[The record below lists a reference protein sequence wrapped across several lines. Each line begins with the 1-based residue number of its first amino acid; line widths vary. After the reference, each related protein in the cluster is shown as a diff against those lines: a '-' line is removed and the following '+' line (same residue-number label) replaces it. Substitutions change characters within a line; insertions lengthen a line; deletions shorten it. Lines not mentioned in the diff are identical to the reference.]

1 MAVAAT
7 VEICTMA
14 TMAITAITGTMA
26 DITATTSTTAKTDR
40 DTIIT
45 GVAATVVVTT
55 TTARTTM
62 ASEIDEEVAMIGGWV
77 GQAVPITDLVEAEA
91 AAEWAAAGV
100 VVTVDHEAVVTA
112 AMAEAG
118 DEFQLI
124 GSWLYYLI
132 VPQ

>member
-7 VEICTMA
+7 VEIC

-26 DITATTSTTAKTDR
+26 DIMATTSTTAKTDR

-45 GVAATVVVTT
+45 GVAATVAVTT

-62 ASEIDEEVAMIGGWV
+62 ASEIDEEVAMIGGWA
-77 GQAVPITDLVEAEA
+77 GQAVLITDSAEA

-100 VVTVDHEAVVTA
+100 VVTVDHEAVVMA

-124 GSWLYYLI
+124 GSWLYYFI